1 MALLRTLNRFR
12 FSKLPP
18 LSQVPRIIDPPA
30 DVFNRYFVDHGSPMI
45 SVGATPFRDKLPTL
59 ADMLSG
65 PVQDVDVMVR
75 GGNYAN
81 VAKRENR
88 RMRLV
93 DYVEKY
99 LRPADHGDSESGE
112 NLPDYSGNTPLS
124 RADFDALG
132 LKYPDAFDDGAS
144 FQDPR
149 LWIGP
154 KGSLTPLHYDG
165 SDNLMCQYVG
175 RKYLKLFPPSQI
187 KYLYMTESLPSW
199 SGIPDPRTPDLEAF
213 PLFAKA
219 RSVDVT
225 LNPGE
230 ILYLPARW
238 GHFVL
243 NLEVSVMVN
252 FWHESSRYN
261 WLKMRA
267 WSLKSRIRGR
277 LGMMLPLRR

>member
-1 MALLRTLNRFR
+1 
-12 FSKLPP
+12 
-18 LSQVPRIIDPPA
+18 
-30 DVFNRYFVDHGSPMI
+30 MI

-59 ADMLSG
+59 ADMPSG
-65 PVQDVDVMVR
+65 PVQDVEVR
-75 GGNYAN
+75 VRRGDYAH

-99 LRPADHGDSESGE
+99 IRPADHGESGSGE

-124 RADFDALG
+124 RADFDTLG

-154 KGSLTPLHYDG
+154 KRSLTPLHHDG

-187 KYLYMTESLPSW
+187 KWLYMTDFGPAW
-199 SGIPDPRTPDLEAF
+199 SRIPDPRTPDLEAF

-225 LNPGE
+225 LNPRE

-238 GHFVL
+238 AQFVL

-252 FWHESSRYN
+252 FWHEPSTYN
-261 WLKMRA
+261 LLRKRA
-267 WSLKSRIRGR
+267 WSLRLRIQGRIGRG
-277 LGMMLPLRR
+277 

>member
-1 MALLRTLNRFR
+1 MALLRRLNRFR

-18 LSQVPRIIDPPA
+18 LSQVPRVIDPPA
-30 DVFNRYFVDHGSPMI
+30 DVFNRYFVDQGSPMI
-45 SVGATPFRDKLPTL
+45 SVGATPFRDKLRTL

-65 PVQDVDVMVR
+65 PVQDVQVRVR
-75 GGNYAN
+75 GGDYAHA
-81 VAKRENR
+81 AKRENR

-93 DYVEKY
+93 DYVEEY
-99 LRPADHGDSESGE
+99 IRAADHGESGSGE

-154 KGSLTPLHYDG
+154 KGSLTPLHHDG

-187 KYLYMTESLPSW
+187 KWLYMTDFGPAW
-199 SGIPDPRTPDLEAF
+199 SGIPDPRIPDLEAF

-238 GHFVL
+238 AHFVI
-243 NLEVSVMVN
+243 NQEVSVMVN
-252 FWHESSRYN
+252 FWHEPSRYN
-261 WLKMRA
+261 LLKKRA
-267 WSLKSRIRGR
+267 WSVRLRIQRRIGRG
-277 LGMMLPLRR
+277 